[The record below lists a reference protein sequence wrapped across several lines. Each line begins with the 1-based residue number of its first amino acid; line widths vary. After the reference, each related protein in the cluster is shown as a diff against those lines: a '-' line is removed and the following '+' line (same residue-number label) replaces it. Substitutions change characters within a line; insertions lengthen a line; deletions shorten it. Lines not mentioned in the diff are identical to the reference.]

1 LSRGKNRLLFLVPKA
16 LHDRAKPGPP
26 GLSEQG
32 ARKHLTFFLPEPDNP
47 NLIDLLEKSPLSK
60 KAKPGQP
67 GHAKPRSAVRK
78 AGLLKKV

>member
-1 LSRGKNRLLFLVPKA
+1 
-16 LHDRAKPGPP
+16 
-26 GLSEQG
+26 
-32 ARKHLTFFLPEPDNP
+32 LTFFLPEPDNP

-67 GHAKPRSAVRK
+67 GHAKPRPAVRK